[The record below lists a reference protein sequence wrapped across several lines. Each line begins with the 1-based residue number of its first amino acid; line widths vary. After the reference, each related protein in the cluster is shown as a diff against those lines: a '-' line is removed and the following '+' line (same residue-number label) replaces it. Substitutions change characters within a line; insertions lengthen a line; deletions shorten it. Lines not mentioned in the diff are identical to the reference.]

1 MALALCPDRQELS
14 ALISG
19 EISAERSWEL
29 SRHVDAC
36 SHCQT
41 ELESLDAQRSWIEQG
56 LNSEP
61 PEIDSDC
68 QAALERVRGLTAASD
83 EVKTVSTVGVLGM
96 LASLQPTLLRTEPPP
111 QETLREY
118 KLLSRIGAGGMG
130 TVYKAEHTRLRRLV
144 AIKLLSAERTQ
155 SPSAVARFDR
165 EMHAIGALD
174 HPNIVRALD
183 AGEHS
188 GQHFL
193 VMEYITG
200 CDVAELVRRRG
211 RLAIADACEIV
222 RQAALGLQ
230 HAHMAGLVHR
240 DIKPG
245 NLMLTPE
252 GTVKILDLGL
262 ALLSQQSERDDE
274 LTGSGQVMGTLDYM
288 APEQGDDM
296 HGVDIRADIYS
307 LGATL
312 YKLLTGQT
320 PFADVPRGSSMQK
333 VVALATLMPKP
344 VSERRPEIP
353 AELSAVVMRM
363 LAKSPEA
370 RPARP
375 AEVVAL
381 LAPYSAG
388 ADVAQL
394 ALTAADTTVK
404 PGTGDTDVSVRS
416 ASRDTAPTGAR
427 SSGDS
432 VVAEF
437 AKSPNDAAPNFGEFR
452 YSRSSAIVAAIAL
465 FLLLLS
471 IAYWYNAWRL
481 PPAPAIA
488 PFDAEQAGKHQQ
500 AWAAHL
506 GLPVEYRNSL
516 GMRFR
521 LIPPGEYVMGSPPE
535 EITEALTAAREPLC
549 QECIRS
555 GAPQHRVRI
564 TQPFY
569 LSAHEVTQRDYEAV
583 QRANPAY
590 FKQKPD
596 HPIETVRWGDAIE
609 FCVKLSEQEKL
620 KPHYVHEG
628 RRWELQADGGYR
640 LPTEAE
646 WEFACRAGT
655 TTKFSTGDSDERLL
669 EAAWFGPNGNGRTHA
684 VGTRQANPFG
694 LFDMH
699 GNVWEWCQD
708 EWDPSYYDQFADS
721 IAVDSP
727 GPQTQAMVHRVTRGG
742 CWMWGAGRCRSSY
755 RDHSDPL
762 GAMHVIGFRVVLPVE
777 AVRVAK

>member
-19 EISAERSWEL
+19 DISAEKSWEL

-36 SHCQT
+36 SYCQA
-41 ELESLDAQRSWIEQG
+41 ELESLDAQRSWIEEG
-56 LNSEP
+56 LKSEP

-68 QAALERVRGLTAASD
+68 QAALERVRGLAAASD
-83 EVKTVSTVGVLGM
+83 AIETVSTVGVLGM

-144 AIKLLSAERTQ
+144 AIKLLSAERTK

-211 RLAIADACEIV
+211 RLAIADACEII
-222 RQAALGLQ
+222 RQAALGLE
-230 HAHMAGLVHR
+230 HAHAAGLVHR

-262 ALLSQQSERDDE
+262 ALLSQQGERDDE

-288 APEQGDDM
+288 APEQGEDM

-312 YKLLTGQT
+312 CKLLTGQT
-320 PFADVPRGSSMQK
+320 PFADVPRGSSMK
-333 VVALATLMPKP
+333 KIVALATIMPKP
-344 VSERRPEIP
+344 VSERRPDIP
-353 AELSAVVMRM
+353 AALSSLVMRM

-370 RPARP
+370 RPATP
-375 AEVVAL
+375 AEVAAL

-388 ADVAQL
+388 ADLAQL

-416 ASRDTAPTGAR
+416 ASSDTAPSIAEPPQKFGGSAAGSDQSPRQAR
-427 SSGDS
+427 SARVMTVIG
-432 VVAEF
+432 F
-437 AKSPNDAAPNFGEFR
+437 A
-452 YSRSSAIVAAIAL
+452 
-465 FLLLLS
+465 LLLS
-471 IAYWYNAWRL
+471 FLAYWYNATQL

-488 PFDAEQAGKHQQ
+488 PFDAEQAAKHQQ

-506 GLPVEYRNSL
+506 GLPVEYTNSL
-516 GMRFR
+516 GMKFL
-521 LIPPGEYVMGSPPE
+521 LIPPGEYEMGSPPE
-535 EITEALTAAREPLC
+535 EITDALAATREPLC

-583 QRANPAY
+583 QQANPAN

-596 HPIETVRWGDAIE
+596 HPVETVRWGDAVE

-620 KPHYVHEG
+620 KPHYVREG
-628 RRWELQADGGYR
+628 RRWELQTDGGYR

-655 TTKFSTGDSDERLL
+655 TTKFSSGDSDEQLL
-669 EAAWFGPNGNGRTHA
+669 EAAWFAPNGNGRTHA

-708 EWDPSYYDQFADS
+708 EWHPAYYDQFADS
-721 IAVDSP
+721 IAVDP
-727 GPQTQAMVHRVTRGG
+727 LGPQTQAMVHRVTRGG
-742 CWMWGAGRCRSSY
+742 SWMWGAGRCRSSY

-777 AVRVAK
+777 AVRSVE